1 MDKKDITKFFLIIRT
16 SIIKRYNHGFSST
29 KTRKFK

>member
-1 MDKKDITKFFLIIRT
+1 MDRNDITKRFLIIRNN
-16 SIIKRYNHGFSST
+16 IIKRYNQYFSST